1 MKLPEKPIN
10 WAKVM
15 ETEYQILLEMMFKEK
30 SLLNQA
36 LEFNK
41 RYLYWS
47 ELKYRLKDNSERKYV
62 WAFMKFLRNE
72 KYELVPF
79 KPIKLKYS
87 LLPEFSRQLSYFDKF
102 LAGNIEIRTRD
113 LGLNKSYIVN
123 SLMEESIAS
132 SMIEGAST
140 TIKIAKAMLREKRKP
155 KTKSEKMIVNNYNTM
170 QFIVSQKNKP
180 ITPQL
185 LIEIQARITKDT
197 LTDPKDEGAFRDNN
211 DIIVG
216 DGLNPEVIVHT
227 PPDYKDISR
236 LIEEFC
242 NFANNDSEEFIHP
255 LIKGITLHFLLGYI
269 HPFNDGNGRTA
280 RSVFYWYMLS
290 KEYWLFEYMA
300 VSRRIVR
307 SRNDYDLAYLYT
319 EYDEMDL
326 TYFIKYILQCI
337 DDSLKDMLEYIKQKQ
352 QEQIQI
358 KHIIHEIPGLNL
370 RQAMILEEFIKN
382 PNKMFTIK
390 EISETYKVVYQTA
403 RTDLLLLAERKFVN
417 KKVSGKTFVFVFNR
431 MNTEIVNMET

>member
-1 MKLPEKPIN
+1 MG
-10 WAKVM
+10 WTKVL
-15 ETEYQILLEMMFKEK
+15 ETEYQALFEIIKERN
-30 SLLNQA
+30 LMDHI
-36 LEFNK
+36 LEFNR

-47 ELKYRLKDNSERKYV
+47 ELKYRLKDSSEMKYV
-62 WAFMKFLRNE
+62 WTFMKLLRN
-72 KYELVPF
+72 KRYESVPF

-87 LLPEFSRQLSYFDKF
+87 LLPEFSGKLHHFDKF
-102 LAGNIEIRTRD
+102 LAGNIEIQTKD

-132 SMIEGAST
+132 SVIEGAST

-155 KTKSEKMIVNNYNTM
+155 KTKSEKMIVNNYDAM

-180 ITPQL
+180 ITPRL
-185 LIEIQARITKDT
+185 LLEIQARITKDT
-197 LTDPKDEGAFRDNN
+197 LNDPKDEGAFRDSN
-211 DIIVG
+211 DIIIG
-216 DGLNPEVIVHT
+216 DGLNPGVIAHT
-227 PPDYKDISR
+227 PPDHKDIPRS
-236 LIEEFC
+236 IDEFC

-255 LIKGITLHFLLGYI
+255 IIKGITLHFLLGYI

-290 KEYWLFEYMA
+290 KGYWLFEYMA

-307 SRNDYDLAYLYT
+307 SRNNYDLAYLYT

-326 TYFIKYILQCI
+326 TYFIKYIIQCI
-337 DDSLKDMLEYIKQKQ
+337 DDSLNDLLEYIKQKQ
-352 QEQIQI
+352 QEQAQV

-370 RQAMILEEFIKN
+370 RQAMILEEFMKN
-382 PNKMFTIK
+382 PNKTFTIK

-403 RTDLLLLAERKFVN
+403 RTDLLSLAEKRFIN
-417 KKVSGKTFVFVFNR
+417 KKVSGKTFVFVFNGL
-431 MNTEIVNMET
+431 NT